1 MDCILDLLSSSDTA
15 LPLAEPCKKED
26 VCNAEMSKADTL
38 EKVCSTEKLKLE
50 QREGKE
56 MTKAFWL
63 HRIFR
68 RRGQETKKAEQP
80 NKVRAA
86 SVDGEPPEVG

>member
-1 MDCILDLLSSSDTA
+1 
-15 LPLAEPCKKED
+15 
-26 VCNAEMSKADTL
+26 MSKADTL
-38 EKVCSTEKLKLE
+38 EKVCSTEKLESE

-86 SVDGEPPEVG
+86 SVDGEPPEVGWVTIELQLNYNKLQLNYNLITIEF